1 MRDRYYLES
10 DKALTI
16 FEFVS
21 EGVNGRVEL
30 TIQYS
35 LTNLKN
41 VYNLGF
47 GAIDP
52 DSGVIDDTVIIN
64 NGDTQKILSTVAS
77 SVYAFIDKHP
87 GASVLAKGSTPAR
100 TRLYRMGIT
109 LNLAE
114 IQKDFEVYGFS
125 EGKWHI
131 FKVKESYE
139 AFLVKRKK

>member
-1 MRDRYYLES
+1 MRDKYFLES

-21 EGVNGRVEL
+21 EGLKGRIEL

-35 LTNLKN
+35 LTNQRS

-47 GAIDP
+47 GAIDHE
-52 DSGVIDDTVIIN
+52 SGVIDDTVIIN
-64 NGDTQKILSTVAS
+64 NGDTHKILSTVAS
-77 SVYAFIDKHP
+77 SVYAFIDRHP

-109 LNLAE
+109 LNLTE
-114 IQKDFEVYGFS
+114 IHRDFEVYGFS
-125 EGKWHI
+125 EGKWHV

>member
-1 MRDRYYLES
+1 MRDRYFLES
-10 DKALTI
+10 DKALMT

-21 EGVNGRVEL
+21 DGLKGSIPL

-35 LTNLKN
+35 LTNQRN

-47 GAIDP
+47 GAIDQ
-52 DSGVIDDTVIIN
+52 DSGIIDDTVIIN

-109 LNLAE
+109 LNLSE

-125 EGKWHI
+125 EGKWHV

-139 AFLVKRKK
+139 TFLVKRKK

>member
-1 MRDRYYLES
+1 MRDRYFLES
-10 DKALTI
+10 DKALTT

-21 EGVNGRVEL
+21 EGLKGRVEL

-35 LTNLKN
+35 LTNQRN

-47 GAIDP
+47 GEIDQ

-109 LNLAE
+109 LNLTE
-114 IQKDFEVYGFS
+114 IHRDFEVYGFS